1 MILFVEYQD
10 VMKKM
15 HKTVIEK
22 FDKCCRRL
30 YIVLFSIA
38 LLTIIPA
45 CTDDDYRR
53 LEEVEGIIET
63 EPQKAFS
70 DLQSI
75 DMESLHTAK
84 SKAKYALLMSM
95 ALDKNYVDKTDFE
108 IIQPAVDYYL
118 RRGSPTD
125 RLRTLLYEGR
135 IYYNAGDS
143 ESAMG
148 CYTRALDYAPRCNDR
163 HCLSRVYGS
172 QAVVYRSLFNL
183 DRAVESAE
191 RAASIMKEIGDT
203 TNYFLEL
210 NTIVSNLI
218 HLDEKER
225 ALEYLKECD
234 SLWYN
239 SRLSSKRD
247 YFGNKILYARRFQSI
262 DESLDYV
269 DKYLEAIPGE
279 YVNWITIADA
289 YYYAGDIPRSE
300 EAMANYDRFGGR
312 QTAGVEAM
320 RAQIKEAKGDYREAL
335 AHYRQYIHLS
345 DSADLVAYRHN
356 TRAVPELHELEV
368 EREKMRQGRLHR
380 TVLLFAVLLLLV
392 LSWVVYRQRN
402 EMSRLHISQL
412 EEEFESLK
420 ELRQSEASAGA
431 EARSVLDERLSL
443 LNRFFKAYISEDVE
457 EEKRA
462 YRQIESLL
470 EDRQNFTASTRKAF
484 EASRP
489 EFIHYLEERGL
500 NGKEINYCCLYA
512 LGLKGNEVGQ
522 YMKDSRHY
530 HVSSEIRS
538 KLGLS
543 SNDTNLGLFLRDLA
557 SARDQAE

>member
-1 MILFVEYQD
+1 MIKF
-10 VMKKM
+10 
-15 HKTVIEK
+15 HKAVLEK
-22 FDKCCRRL
+22 FDKWCSRL
-30 YIVLFSIA
+30 YIVAFSIA

-45 CTDDDYRR
+45 CTDDGYRQ
-53 LEEVEGIIET
+53 LTEIESIIET

-75 DMESLHTAK
+75 EKESLHTAK
-84 SKAKYALLMSM
+84 SKAKYVLLLTI
-95 ALDKNYVDKTDFE
+95 AKTKNNYPITDMDAFL
-108 IIQPAVDYYL
+108 PAVDYYSSKGSDTDKL
-118 RRGSPTD
+118 RM
-125 RLRTLLYEGR
+125 LYYQGR
-135 IYYNAGDS
+135 IYWDLGDS
-143 ESAMG
+143 ESAMK
-148 CYTRALDYAPRCNDR
+148 CYSQALDYAPRCSDK

-172 QAVVYRSLFNL
+172 QAVVYKSLFNL
-183 DRAVESAE
+183 DKSVKSAE
-191 RAASIMKEIGDT
+191 KAAVIMKEIGDT

-210 NTIVSNLI
+210 NTIVNSLI
-218 HLDEKER
+218 FLNDNNK
-225 ALEYLKECD
+225 AQEYLEKCD

-247 YFGNKILYARRFQSI
+247 YFGNKILYARRFQSL
-262 DESLDYV
+262 DESLGWV
-269 DKYLEAIPGE
+269 SKYLEAIPE
-279 YVNWITIADA
+279 DHVNWITIAEA

-300 EAMANYDRFGGR
+300 EAMANYERFDGR
-312 QTAGVEAM
+312 HNAGVEAL
-320 RAQIKEAKGDYREAL
+320 RAQILEAKGDYREAL
-335 AHYRQYIHLS
+335 SHYRQYIHLT

-356 TRAVPELHELEV
+356 TRAVPELHELDV
-368 EREKMRQGRLHR
+368 ERERMRQGRLHR

-402 EMSRLHISQL
+402 EMSRLRIAQL
-412 EEEFESLK
+412 EEEYNRLK
-420 ELRQSEASAGA
+420 EVRQSKASAND
-431 EARSVLDERLSL
+431 EAMSVLDERLAL
-443 LNRFFKAYISEDVE
+443 LNRFFKAYISEDIE

-462 YRQIESLL
+462 YREIESLL
-470 EDRQNFTASTRKAF
+470 EDRQSFTASTRKAF

-489 EFIHYLEERGL
+489 EFIRYLKDHGL
-500 NGKEINYCCLYA
+500 DGKEISYCCLYA

-530 HVSSEIRS
+530 HVSSEIRL

>member
-1 MILFVEYQD
+1 MILFVEYQG

-45 CTDDDYRR
+45 CTDDCYRQ

-135 IYYNAGDS
+135 IFYNAGDS

-148 CYTRALDYAPRCNDR
+148 CYTKALDYAPRCNDR

-203 TNYFLEL
+203 TNYFFEL

-239 SRLSSKRD
+239 NRLSSKRD

-368 EREKMRQGRLHR
+368 ERERMRQGRLHR

-392 LSWVVYRQRN
+392 LSWVVYCQRN
-402 EMSRLHISQL
+402 EMSRLRISQL

-420 ELRQSEASAGA
+420 ELRQSEASSGA

-470 EDRQNFTASTRKAF
+470 EDRQSFTASTRKAF

-489 EFIHYLEERGL
+489 EFIRYLKDHGL
-500 NGKEINYCCLYA
+500 DGKEISYCCLYA

-543 SNDTNLGLFLRDLA
+543 SNDTNLGPFLRDLA